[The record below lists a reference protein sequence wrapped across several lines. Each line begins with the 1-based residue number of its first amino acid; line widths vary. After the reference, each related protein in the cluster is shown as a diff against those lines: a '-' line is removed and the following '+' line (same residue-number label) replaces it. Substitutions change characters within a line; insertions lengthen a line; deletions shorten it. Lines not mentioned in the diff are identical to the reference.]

1 MTFTNMAM
9 LFGAMAVLAAVP
21 SVSVLAVSARAA
33 TLGFA
38 HGACAALG
46 IVVGDL
52 WFILLAM
59 FGLALLAEMTD
70 GLFFLIK
77 YLGGTYL
84 IWLGISLWMSRTEV
98 LKLKGTNRSSLISSF
113 MTGLFIT
120 LGDQKA
126 VFFYLGFLP
135 AFVDLSTL
143 SYLDAG
149 LVMAITILAVGGVKL
164 VYAYA
169 AHRVGACI
177 TIKSGKTMSIAA
189 AGVMIAAGIFVVMMA

>member
-1 MTFTNMAM
+1 MAT

-21 SVSVLAVSARAA
+21 SVSVLAVSARSA

-38 HGACAALG
+38 HGACTAMG

-77 YLGGTYL
+77 FLGGTYL

-98 LKLKGTNRSSLISSF
+98 SKLKGAN
-113 MTGLFIT
+113 
-120 LGDQKA
+120 
-126 VFFYLGFLP
+126 
-135 AFVDLSTL
+135 
-143 SYLDAG
+143 
-149 LVMAITILAVGGVKL
+149 
-164 VYAYA
+164 
-169 AHRVGACI
+169 H
-177 TIKSGKTMSIAA
+177 
-189 AGVMIAAGIFVVMMA
+189 